1 MYVIVYRRVEKLRG
15 TVHITVRLT
24 VSVLNEEGNT
34 EVWLFL
40 PGLSPCWCRSVGFF
54 LCTGFTFGFLQ
65 GFPGLPPSDSVY
77 LCVFFLGFHHLFPPP
92 RVVISEHVTSNASD
106 SESSYRKFSLYFPPR
121 SVSPAVLVRTSGFTF
136 NIWCFLTN
144 TRTPYMYTFMHRNHW
159 QYSAYYCIQH
169 SLLGLWVNH
178 VVRQKGGSDFPSVGR
193 ALQWWGWMFEKAGRR
208 GGSAQAQ
215 RYKTK
220 INPLG

>member
-77 LCVFFLGFHHLFPPP
+77 LCVFFWVFTICSPLPVLWFQSMWPLMPVIVKVVTVSFPCISPLAPCHPP
-92 RVVISEHVTSNASD
+92 FSSARPASLSISDVFLLTHTHTVYVHIHAQKPLTIFCLLLYPAFTPRAVSKSRCS
-106 SESSYRKFSLYFPPR
+106 SERWVWFPLCGKGT
-121 SVSPAVLVRTSGFTF
+121 AVMRLNVREGGAAGGERTS
-136 NIWCFLTN
+136 
-144 TRTPYMYTFMHRNHW
+144 
-159 QYSAYYCIQH
+159 SEIQ
-169 SLLGLWVNH
+169 N
-178 VVRQKGGSDFPSVGR
+178 
-193 ALQWWGWMFEKAGRR
+193 
-208 GGSAQAQ
+208 
-215 RYKTK
+215 
-220 INPLG
+220 